1 MRLATDCFQGNLLG
15 NVFVPSISLEES
27 EENLEGSN
35 KKMFLT
41 FIRKMLQWLPEDRPS
56 AKELLTDAWL
66 TGI

>member
-1 MRLATDCFQGNLLG
+1 
-15 NVFVPSISLEES
+15 VPSVSLEES

-35 KKMFLT
+35 KELFLT
-41 FIRKMLQWLPEDRPS
+41 FIRKMLQWFPEDRPS